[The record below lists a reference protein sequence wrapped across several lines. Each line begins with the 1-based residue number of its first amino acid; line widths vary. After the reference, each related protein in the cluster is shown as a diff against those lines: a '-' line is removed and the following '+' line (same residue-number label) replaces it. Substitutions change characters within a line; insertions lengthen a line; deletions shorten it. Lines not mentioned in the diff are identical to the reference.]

1 MSDLSKEQKKEL
13 QKLADDMAKEAKS
26 VRLDYKNNPS
36 EISGSEIHI
45 HENSPYLKE
54 RHERLITFDGKQMKI
69 KPDSK

>member
-1 MSDLSKEQKKEL
+1 MDELTKKQKEEL
-13 QKLADDMAKEAKS
+13 QKLADGMSQEAKS
-26 VRLDYKNNPS
+26 VRLDYKKTPS
-36 EISGSEIHI
+36 EISGSQVHI